1 MRDKVIKATLVG
13 IGTVVTGVVAG
24 LTVNAIGKVSMKA
37 IETNNEKEKEEL
49 QRQLKEFEARKEKAI
64 KLEQLKDKKFKEQ
77 EERLKELQE
86 EVKALE
92 KLKGELTDSSNLITV
107 MSGLM
112 GELKDIKGE
121 LKQVRNGMEYMQK

>member
-1 MRDKVIKATLVG
+1 MNDKIIKATLMG

-24 LTVNAIGKVSMKA
+24 ITVNAIGKGSIKA

-49 QRQLKEFEARKEKAI
+49 QRQLKEFEARKERAI
-64 KLEQLKDKKFKEQ
+64 RLEQLKDKKFRDQ
-77 EERLKELQE
+77 EEKLKELQE
-86 EVKALE
+86 EIKSLE

-107 MSGLM
+107 MSGLI

-121 LKQVRNGMEYMQK
+121 LKQVKNEMAYIQK

>member
-64 KLEQLKDKKFKEQ
+64 RLEQLKDKKFKEQ

-92 KLKGELTDSSNLITV
+92 KLKGELTDSSNLIIV

-121 LKQVRNGMEYMQK
+121 LKQVRNEMEYMQK